1 MKIGFYLDN
10 NGFKN
15 VSFLQPELGN
25 PGVGGTQFMI
35 SQISYFYA
43 KNFEEDQVWV
53 FAPYTDMVSPLTK
66 NIKAEN
72 LGEALKKAAELK
84 LDYFVCRA
92 VGDKKIFNL
101 IETLN
106 LKVVFWGHNYVS
118 FKDAFKISKC
128 KSIIQ
133 YVCVSR
139 EQCKYLQGHPLT
151 EKATYIYNSINTE
164 LYHVSNV
171 KDRLDSLC
179 YVGSII
185 KTKGFEKAAEIWRS
199 LHDQGYSLSFEV
211 IGSGQLYN
219 RNAKLGTYGIA
230 DESYEKE
237 FIKFLIDEN
246 GKILPQVHFHGVLGG
261 KEKLDVMAKCAVG
274 IVNPTGET
282 ETFGIS
288 AIEFEA
294 MGIPVVTRDTGGF
307 RDVVETEKTGFLCNE
322 IDQFV
327 DKIKLLLTW
336 KRDNNKQYTEMC
348 VEGNKFI
355 KENFDTQKV
364 VIEWHELFHST
375 KQFIKERK
383 LPSAGL
389 AEKSTNILDM
399 ILYKH

>member
-10 NGFKN
+10 SGFKD

-35 SQISYFYA
+35 SQISYYYA

-53 FAPYTDMVSPLTK
+53 FAPYTDKISRQTN
-66 NIKAEN
+66 NIKAES
-72 LGEALKKAAELK
+72 LGEALNKAAELK

-92 VGDKKIFNL
+92 VVDDKIFSL

-106 LKVVFWGHNYVS
+106 LKVIFWGHNYVS

-128 KSIIQ
+128 KSITQ

-139 EQCKYLQGHPLT
+139 EQCKYLQGHPLAK
-151 EKATYIYNSINTE
+151 KATYIYNSINTE
-164 LYHVSNV
+164 LYNVSCIE
-171 KDRLDSLC
+171 DRLDSLC

-185 KTKGFEKAAEIWRS
+185 KTKGFEKAAEIWRR
-199 LHDQGYSLSFEV
+199 LHDQGCPLSFEV

-261 KEKLDVMAKCAVG
+261 EEKLDIMAKCAVG

-307 RDVVETEKTGFLCNE
+307 RNVVETEKTGFLCNE
-322 IDQFV
+322 TDQFV
-327 DKIKLLLTW
+327 DKIRLLLTW
-336 KRDNNKQYTEMC
+336 KRDNNKQYAKMC

-364 VIEWHELFHST
+364 VADWYELFHST
-375 KQFIKERK
+375 TKFIKERK
-383 LPSAGL
+383 LPSAEL
-389 AEKSTNILDM
+389 LEKGENILDM
-399 ILYKH
+399 IFYRH